1 MRSLHV
7 IVLCV
12 ALGFSACQTKVVET
26 QSEVTSSDASNTPIN
41 SSRVKTLP
49 KQSAPNPIFQ
59 PILSD
64 LENKTKIAVSVPKY
78 IPESNE
84 PNPIYALVEKITPST
99 YQILLA
105 FTEDCTGGT
114 ACRLGSISGEAISSK
129 NPVLNGEKVF
139 LASNI
144 TGYFTDAMC
153 GANCSDSTLVWEQN
167 DVRYTV
173 ALKAGKL
180 ETLVKIANSAI
191 SIQPTEIDPS

>member
-1 MRSLHV
+1 M
-7 IVLCV
+7 
-12 ALGFSACQTKVVET
+12 VE
-26 QSEVTSSDASNTPIN
+26 
-41 SSRVKTLP
+41 
-49 KQSAPNPIFQ
+49 
-59 PILSD
+59 
-64 LENKTKIAVSVPKY
+64 
-78 IPESNE
+78 
-84 PNPIYALVEKITPST
+84 
-99 YQILLA
+99 
-105 FTEDCTGGT
+105 
-114 ACRLGSISGEAISSK
+114 GEAISSQ

-144 TGYFTDAMC
+144 TGYFTDATC